1 MLPRSLGPRPY
12 DVVVIGE
19 LAHQLMARCADDDPA
34 VEGLVAQTL
43 LFHDPEE
50 TAAWLSEVEVWIG
63 RRLGPQSPWPEP
75 PMG

>member
-1 MLPRSLGPRPY
+1 MLPRALGPRPY

-34 VEGLVAQTL
+34 VEALVAQTL
-43 LFHDPEE
+43 LFHGPEE
-50 TAAWLSEVEVWIG
+50 TAVWLSEIEVWIG
-63 RRLGPQSPWPEP
+63 RRLGPKSPWPEP